1 MSEIHEA
8 IEKAQEGE
16 HGEGFNRRI
25 ALVIA
30 ILALFLSFSET
41 LGKGAQTEV
50 VTKNIE
56 ASDLWSFFQA
66 KDIRRTVVNVAA
78 DQTGLLAAGLADP
91 AAKAAAD
98 KQIET
103 WRHTAERYESDPKA
117 GNGRKELEEKAKTA
131 EEERDL
137 STAKYHHY
145 ELASAA
151 FQIGIVLASAA
162 VITGM
167 VVLAWFAG
175 ALGVVGAVAVG
186 ARSIRAACGAADRV
200 VVNNVIARSVSDE
213 AIQIEASAGLL
224 RGACHRA
231 GHFGPDP
238 LARNDDDQILI
249 ARLSTASAASLT
261 ASVSVGWAWQV
272 RAISSDVRRTPWPP
286 RPRRSGC
293 RRRGRGCGRPARRSV
308 LASARIFTS
317 PSVSSGT
324 LARPLAGERE
334 FADLVLDA
342 GCLELLLGLADAGHL
357 RQRVNDAGDRRRN

>member
-8 IEKAQEGE
+8 IEKAEEGE
-16 HGEGFNRRI
+16 HGAGFNRKI

-66 KDIRRTVVNVAA
+66 KDIRRTVVSVAA
-78 DQTGLLAAGLADP
+78 DQTGLLAAGVTDP
-91 AAKAAAD
+91 AAKAAFD

-103 WRHTAERYESDPKA
+103 WRQTAERYESDPKA
-117 GNGRKELEEKAKTA
+117 GNGRKELEEKAKDA

-167 VVLAWFAG
+167 VLLAWLAG
-175 ALGVVGAVAVG
+175 GLGVIGLALLALGLFAPHAVPF
-186 ARSIRAACGAADRV
+186 
-200 VVNNVIARSVSDE
+200 IA
-213 AIQIEASAGLL
+213 
-224 RGACHRA
+224 
-231 GHFGPDP
+231 
-238 LARNDDDQILI
+238 
-249 ARLSTASAASLT
+249 
-261 ASVSVGWAWQV
+261 
-272 RAISSDVRRTPWPP
+272 
-286 RPRRSGC
+286 
-293 RRRGRGCGRPARRSV
+293 
-308 LASARIFTS
+308 
-317 PSVSSGT
+317 T
-324 LARPLAGERE
+324 L
-334 FADLVLDA
+334 
-342 GCLELLLGLADAGHL
+342 
-357 RQRVNDAGDRRRN
+357 